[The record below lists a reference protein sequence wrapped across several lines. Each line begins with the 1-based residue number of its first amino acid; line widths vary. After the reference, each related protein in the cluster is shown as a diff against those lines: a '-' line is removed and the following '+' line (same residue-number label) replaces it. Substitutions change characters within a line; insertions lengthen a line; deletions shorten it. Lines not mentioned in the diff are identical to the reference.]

1 MIRINDYC
9 SKHLRNRTSIVES
22 NIECI
27 IMDFNRKLGMLIAL
41 FNNTNIDRE
50 EYNIRLENYL
60 DHFKITP
67 INVDTIEDTTF
78 LKNYEYREIYQINK
92 PDKDISN
99 VYVLLDKDGVFLS
112 TDINDIFVKSRY

>member
-78 LKNYEYREIYQINK
+78 LKIMSIGKYIR
-92 PDKDISN
+92 
-99 VYVLLDKDGVFLS
+99 
-112 TDINDIFVKSRY
+112 

>member
-1 MIRINDYC
+1 
-9 SKHLRNRTSIVES
+9 
-22 NIECI
+22 
-27 IMDFNRKLGMLIAL
+27 MDFNRKLGMLIAL

-112 TDINDIFVKSRY
+112 TDMNDIFVKSRY

>member
-9 SKHLRNRTSIVES
+9 SKHLRNRTSIVEC

-67 INVDTIEDTTF
+67 IDVDTVEDTTF
-78 LKNYEYREIYQINK
+78 LKNYEHREIYQINK

-112 TDINDIFVKSRY
+112 TDMNDIFVKSRY